1 MRFLKVII
9 DFLTAA
15 VGLVSLASLFF
26 IIAVLIKLDSKGPI
40 FFKQKRVG
48 QNGKI
53 FTMWKFRTMVE
64 GAGEKEK
71 ELSSSEEELSSFSS
85 EHDPRITKVGRF
97 LRIWTLDE
105 WPQLINVLKGEMSL
119 VGPRPLPQYR
129 IEKYNVDKKRLSV
142 KPGMVSLVDIKGRN
156 LVSWNKRFE
165 YDIWYIEN
173 WSLLLDLKIL
183 FLTPFV
189 VLSRKGVYS
198 RSSQKRRS

>member
-173 WSLLLDLKIL
+173 
-183 FLTPFV
+183 
-189 VLSRKGVYS
+189 
-198 RSSQKRRS
+198 